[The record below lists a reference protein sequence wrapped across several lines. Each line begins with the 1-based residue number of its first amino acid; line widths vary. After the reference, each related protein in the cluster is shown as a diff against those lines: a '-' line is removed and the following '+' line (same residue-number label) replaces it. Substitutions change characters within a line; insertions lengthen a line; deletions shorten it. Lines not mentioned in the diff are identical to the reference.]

1 MTTVAML
8 NARRSTLL
16 LRLVFIFKKRF
27 TGGEEG
33 RRRLVGGKADAMTML
48 QKEIAEQPSALGR
61 LIESGAGAVIAAA
74 GRIRSFRP
82 EWIMIAARG
91 TSDNAARYAQY
102 LFGVRNGWGV
112 ALALP
117 SLYTMYDVSP
127 RLRRALT
134 IGISQSGQ
142 SPDVVAVL
150 EEARMQEGLTLAVTN
165 DPSSPLAN
173 AAELVIPIDAGIENC
188 VPATKT
194 YTAELLAL
202 AMLSLAI
209 IDERTRFGEVMRIPD
224 AVAETLD
231 SCGAALEGAAEFA
244 AARTFVV
251 LGRGFN
257 YCTAFEIALKMKET
271 SYVFAEAYSIADFL
285 HGPVAMLER
294 DIPVVL
300 VAPSG
305 RAADN
310 LPNVLDTLE
319 ERGARIVALS
329 DRADILERAELP
341 LLLPRGIPEWL
352 SPIVGIVPG
361 QLWAHALAVA
371 RGHDPAAPRG
381 LAKVTLTR

>member
-1 MTTVAML
+1 MTQ
-8 NARRSTLL
+8 
-16 LRLVFIFKKRF
+16 
-27 TGGEEG
+27 
-33 RRRLVGGKADAMTML
+33 L
-48 QKEIAEQPSALGR
+48 QREIAEQPAALAR
-61 LIESGAGAVIAAA
+61 LIDRGGDTVLAAA
-74 GRIRSFRP
+74 SRIRAFRP

-117 SLYTMYDVSP
+117 SLYTMYDVAP

-150 EEARMQEGLTLAVTN
+150 EEARQQEGLTLAITN
-165 DPSSPLAN
+165 DPASPLAN
-173 AAELVIPIDAGIENC
+173 AAELVIPIDAGVENC

-209 IDERTRFGEVMRIPD
+209 IDERTKFGEVMRIPD

-231 SCGAALEGAAEFA
+231 SCHLVEQAAGSYVD
-244 AARTFVV
+244 ARTFIV

-285 HGPVAMLER
+285 HGPVAMLAPEV
-294 DIPVVL
+294 PVVL

-310 LPNVLDTLE
+310 LPRLLDVVE
-319 ERGARIVALS
+319 ERASRVIALS
-329 DRADILERAELP
+329 DRTDILERAALP

-352 SPIVGIVPG
+352 SPIIGIVPG

-371 RGHDPAAPRG
+371 RGHDPAQPRG

>member
-1 MTTVAML
+1 MTQ
-8 NARRSTLL
+8 
-16 LRLVFIFKKRF
+16 
-27 TGGEEG
+27 
-33 RRRLVGGKADAMTML
+33 L
-48 QKEIAEQPSALGR
+48 QHEIAEQPAALAR
-61 LIESGAGAVIAAA
+61 LIDRGGPAVLAAA
-74 GRIRSFRP
+74 RRIREARP

-117 SLYTMYDVSP
+117 SLYTMYDVAP

-150 EEARMQEGLTLAVTN
+150 DEARQQEGLTLAITN
-165 DPSSPLAN
+165 DPASPLAQ
-173 AAELVIPIDAGIENC
+173 AAELVIPLDAGAEHC

-202 AMLSLAI
+202 AMLSLAL
-209 IDERTRFGEVMRIPD
+209 IDERTRFGELVRMPD
-224 AVAETLD
+224 AIAETIESCRTLD
-231 SCGAALEGAAEFA
+231 A
-244 AARTFVV
+244 AAFAGAKTFVV

-294 DIPVVL
+294 DVPVVL

-305 RAADN
+305 RAADHI
-310 LPNVLDTLE
+310 LPLLGTVE
-319 ERGARIVALS
+319 KRGARVIALS

-341 LLLPRGIPEWL
+341 LLLPQGIPEWL

-371 RGHDPAAPRG
+371 RGHDPAQPRG